1 MLIMSFNKN
10 IDFIIFDLDD
20 TLISEEEWYLDKW
33 KLCGEYLE
41 NNFQVKGFYDIMKKI
56 LIRNGFDYSRKIQ
69 DVLTQ
74 LDRSDLDV
82 SEIVDFY
89 LNAKVIPKVFPETH
103 KVLSSLQKS
112 CLRGLITDGKK
123 WEQKIKVTVA
133 GLQEYFD
140 VIEYSEKK
148 PKPNPEP
155 YINCLRRNNKTP
167 NNSIFVGNDPD
178 TDFVGARKLGIIT
191 VRIIQGLK
199 KNVVPKKGYEAN
211 FSFRNLNQFYNEF
224 KKNHL

>member
-89 LNAKVIPKVFPETH
+89 LNAKVIPKAFPETH
-103 KVLSSLQKS
+103 RVLSSLQKS
-112 CLRGLITDGKK
+112 YSLGLITNGKT
-123 WEQKIKVTVA
+123 WEQKIKVTGA
-133 GLQEYFD
+133 GLEEYFD
-140 VIEYSEKK
+140 VIEYSEEK
-148 PKPNPEP
+148 PKPNPDS
-155 YINCLRRNNKTP
+155 YIKCLKKFNKSTE
-167 NNSIFVGNDPD
+167 NAIFVGNDPV
-178 TDFVGARKLGIIT
+178 TDFVGARKLGIAT
-191 VRIIQGLK
+191 VRILQGLK
-199 KNVVPKKGYEAN
+199 KNIVAEKDFDADFN
-211 FSFRNLNQFYNEF
+211 FNNLNEFYNGF
-224 KKNHL
+224 TVNR